1 MIVGIDEVGR
11 GSWAGPLC
19 VGAVALGGASID
31 GITDSKLLS
40 KKKREY
46 YAKEIRLVAPR
57 VGIGWVSARD
67 IDTIGI
73 SEALKLASRRALRQ
87 IDGPDIEQIIIDGTI
102 MLIDDPRATT
112 MKKADLLVPSVSAAS
127 IIAKVARDEYMSKC
141 HDLFDGYGWKSN
153 VGYGAAIHKT
163 AIDEIGVT
171 PLHRMSF
178 APMKLLPIPT
188 VSAPNVTSKSLG
200 DRAEEA
206 AVSYLE
212 ELGFTVIERNW
223 KTKWCEIDIV
233 AQKQEVIYFVE
244 VKYRKTDHQG
254 GGIAAITSK
263 KLDQMNFAARL
274 WMQRAGQSDARLSAI
289 EVSGSD
295 FGVTQFLEQVG

>member
-19 VGAVALGGASID
+19 VGAVALGGVSID
-31 GITDSKLLS
+31 GITDSKLLT